1 MALSIMPNYSEKII
15 DHVAFSFVYGYNKNT
30 MTIYNAML
38 NIAEAGYT
46 VDEETAEPTEP
57 TEPTAE
63 PVTEEPTTEEPYNEK
78 NNRIDKKS

>member
-1 MALSIMPNYSEKII
+1 
-15 DHVAFSFVYGYNKNT
+15 
-30 MTIYNAML
+30 ML

>member
-1 MALSIMPNYSEKII
+1 MPNCSEKII

-57 TEPTAE
+57 TAE